1 MENLMQQIKEQLEAF
16 KTNAT
21 AFAEKGNKAAAAR
34 ARKASLEL
42 TKLFKEFRKVS
53 IEKGKEE

>member
-1 MENLMQQIKEQLEAF
+1 MNELMPQINEQLEVF
-16 KTNAT
+16 KQNFT
-21 AFAEKGNKAAAAR
+21 AYSEKGNKAAGAR

-53 IEKGKEE
+53 IEEGKK